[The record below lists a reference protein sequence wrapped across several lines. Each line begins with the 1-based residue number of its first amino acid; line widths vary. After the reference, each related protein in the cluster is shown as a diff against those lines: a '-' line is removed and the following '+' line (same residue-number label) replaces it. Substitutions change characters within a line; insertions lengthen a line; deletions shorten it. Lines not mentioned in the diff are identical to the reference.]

1 MDYSNDDRKIKDDD
15 DDDEIEKLVN
25 ELHDSDIA
33 IAIENSLSTYQSNTS
48 ISSSTLFVDDDIEKY
63 ICQIKEF
70 EDKEH
75 SIKELKR
82 QISISSESKVNINTG
97 VVCANYVNKCDNTE
111 RVDDDDDDD
120 DIENAKC
127 DTNVGINDCSVNIS
141 SINGKIDTN
150 IDDSDID
157 EILEQIRR
165 FEENE
170 LLNSLNIKDNMNVTQ
185 NTPFNNSQIVTNQF
199 DEDEK
204 LRKKLAINSR
214 RYEIQQQEI
223 EFNASLL
230 YDQKVEKEKKEKQ
243 EKQEKQ
249 EKREK
254 EEKQVDRATTARQSN
269 GEELINIKT
278 ESINYKSI
286 SQINTCKFVQQQARK
301 SNINDDNDND
311 VIDEEEYI
319 PKTKEELRLSRVKYF
334 DNLLKIL

>member
-1 MDYSNDDRKIKDDD
+1 MDYNYSNDDRKIKDDD
-15 DDDEIEKLVN
+15 DDEEMKKLVN

-33 IAIENSLSTYQSNTS
+33 IAIDNSLSTYQSNTS
-48 ISSSTLFVDDDIEKY
+48 ISSSTLFVDDDIENY
-63 ICQIKEF
+63 MCQIKAF

-75 SIKELKR
+75 SVKELR
-82 QISISSESKVNINTG
+82 QISISSESNVNISTG

-111 RVDDDDDDD
+111 RVDVDDDDV
-120 DIENAKC
+120 ENAKY
-127 DTNVGINDCSVNIS
+127 DANVSINDCSVNIS

-150 IDDSDID
+150 IEDSDID
-157 EILEQIRR
+157 EILEQIRK

-170 LLNSLNIKDNMNVTQ
+170 LLNSLNIKANMNVTHI
-185 NTPFNNSQIVTNQF
+185 TPFNNSQIVTNQF

-243 EKQEKQ
+243 EK
-249 EKREK
+249 REK
-254 EEKQVDRATTARQSN
+254 EEKQVEQATSTRQSN
-269 GEELINIKT
+269 GEELI
-278 ESINYKSI
+278 
-286 SQINTCKFVQQQARK
+286 
-301 SNINDDNDND
+301 INDDNDND
-311 VIDEEEYI
+311 VIEEEEEYI